1 MVTLIPGYLQLGA
14 PESSVESLLSV
25 MVTSTSRSTSRSTDL
40 STVWEVWWDLQIHF
54 PGIRCW
60 RVRLTGR
67 AAETDLLRAGA
78 QHAKHVAGD
87 VRVGLG
93 GEEPRG
99 AAGEGQVG
107 DAVTQVC
114 PGSSDTQIVV
124 LVLLVRAG
132 QGADMWGAGWLIVN
146 S

>member
-25 MVTSTSRSTSRSTDL
+25 MVTSTSRSTDL

-54 PGIRCW
+54 ARIRCW

-107 DAVTQVC
+107 DAVTQVGR
-114 PGSSDTQIVV
+114 GSSDTQIVV

-146 S
+146 I